1 MAPGPAQSQ
10 WARYLPSWPGRSSKS
25 AYPIQLYSELAY
37 PSSQNYHSSSEHC
50 NEHLDSSRLLA
61 VRSTELRNGRT
72 YPTNVP
78 IFFLLSEIRRRRI
91 SGRPRKRACAK
102 IHPRSEFNPPVFRNY
117 RIPLPRSNTRF
128 LPRFSHIYS
137 EPYHPSSELEKS
149 SESKKLGKRTCCLL
163 ATKSSPCSVEPQQHV
178 AQHPCPWPGRSRGLQ
193 GETGTGSALESSEE
207 TWSYTFADGWMNDEL
222 Q

>member
-1 MAPGPAQSQ
+1 MNISIL
-10 WARYLPSWPGRSSKS
+10 RDCSPSEVPNFGT
-25 AYPIQLYSELAY
+25 
-37 PSSQNYHSSSEHC
+37 
-50 NEHLDSSRLLA
+50 D
-61 VRSTELRNGRT
+61 
-72 YPTNVP
+72 VP
-78 IFFLLSEIRRRRI
+78 ILRTFLYFFLLSEIRRRRI